1 MLDEKDL
8 KPTDT
13 NPSEENTSSEGTSE
27 EQNQTPSVYTNQ
39 NTFGSYSMTQEQK
52 DQYDAFQHLSDQE
65 KLWFFIDDMV
75 PTDTTD
81 TAIIPYQDDSGAITI
96 LPKSMDIFEEI
107 ANAPNHAA
115 KLYPNMIPYFPE
127 ILRLYNTVVEEDNN
141 PYWHC
146 EPVLPNNTQT
156 ASILLALNHPNYEGF
171 LSRTPKQG
179 SIPCRLH
186 YGDTSHTHDFVGM
199 VYMYVKRIS

>member
-13 NPSEENTSSEGTSE
+13 NPSEENTSSEGTSK

-81 TAIIPYQDDSGAITI
+81 TSFLTRMTAAPSPFCRKVWTFLKK
-96 LPKSMDIFEEI
+96 LPMHQIMRQSYIQI
-107 ANAPNHAA
+107 
-115 KLYPNMIPYFPE
+115 
-127 ILRLYNTVVEEDNN
+127 
-141 PYWHC
+141 
-146 EPVLPNNTQT
+146 
-156 ASILLALNHPNYEGF
+156 
-171 LSRTPKQG
+171 
-179 SIPCRLH
+179 
-186 YGDTSHTHDFVGM
+186 
-199 VYMYVKRIS
+199 